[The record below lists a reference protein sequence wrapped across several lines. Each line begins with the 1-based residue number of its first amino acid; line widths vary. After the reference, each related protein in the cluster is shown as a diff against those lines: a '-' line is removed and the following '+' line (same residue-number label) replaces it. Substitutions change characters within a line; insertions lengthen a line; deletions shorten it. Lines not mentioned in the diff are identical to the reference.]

1 MISRKI
7 SGRVV
12 AGLSI
17 SAKSGLPV
25 FAKNDAKTRNLSRF
39 FVGLPTQTCLV
50 GTLAIFASAAVSA
63 QNLTSVQ
70 DFTNDYPT
78 EARADYVFGCME
90 VNGGTSDALRRC
102 SCSIDVIA
110 SILPY
115 DKYVTAETV
124 MSVVQ
129 VGGEKAAL
137 FHDPSMADKVADL
150 RRAQAE
156 GEVRCF

>member
-1 MISRKI
+1 MTSPRINAAAI
-7 SGRVV
+7 GALMAV
-12 AGLSI
+12 LS
-17 SAKSGLPV
+17 LPV
-25 FAKNDAKTRNLSRF
+25 
-39 FVGLPTQTCLV
+39 
-50 GTLAIFASAAVSA
+50 AA
-63 QNLTSVQ
+63 Q
-70 DFTNDYPT
+70 DIANDYPT
-78 EARADYVFGCME
+78 VARADYVFGCME
-90 VNGGTSDALRRC
+90 VNGGTPDALRRC

-115 DKYVTAETV
+115 DKYVQAETV

-137 FHDPSMADKVADL
+137 FHDPVLSEKVADL

>member
-1 MISRKI
+1 MTSPRIKAAAAI
-7 SGRVV
+7 GAL
-12 AGLSI
+12 AGALI
-17 SAKSGLPV
+17 LP
-25 FAKNDAKTRNLSRF
+25 
-39 FVGLPTQTCLV
+39 
-50 GTLAIFASAAVSA
+50 AAA
-63 QNLTSVQ
+63 Q
-70 DFTNDYPT
+70 DIANDYPT
-78 EARADYVFGCME
+78 VALADYVFGCME
-90 VNGGTSDALRRC
+90 VNGGTPDALRRC

-115 DKYVTAETV
+115 DKYVQAETV

-137 FHDPSMADKVADL
+137 FHDPALAEKVADL